1 MAEGTVRPRQM
12 LLTVPETAELLG
24 VSGWLVWKLVWSGEL
39 PSTRVGRLVR
49 LYLSDVGAYL
59 ERNRRR
65 VE

>member
-24 VSGWLVWKLVWSGEL
+24 VSEWLIWRLVWNGQL

-49 LYLSDVGAYL
+49 LYLTEVERYL
-59 ERNRRR
+59 EKNRRR

>member
-1 MAEGTVRPRQM
+1 MAEQAARPRQM
-12 LLTVPETAELLG
+12 LLTVPEAAELLG
-24 VSGWLVWKLVWSGEL
+24 VSEWLIWKLVWNGQL

-49 LYLSDVGAYL
+49 LYLREVEAYL